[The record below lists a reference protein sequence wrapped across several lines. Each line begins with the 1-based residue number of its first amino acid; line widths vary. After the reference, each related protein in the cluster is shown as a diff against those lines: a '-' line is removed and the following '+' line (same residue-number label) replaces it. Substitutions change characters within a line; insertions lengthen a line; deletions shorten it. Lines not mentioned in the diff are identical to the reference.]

1 MEMCKLLIDRIFNGN
16 DAVYGLTCQAVEE
29 AIAQHGAD
37 KAVEFPHTA
46 YCLPCYYAVTGVKVK
61 TLGEMKEALGVIK
74 SLMTRE
80 HQLDDALMSGVATA
94 LCAEFIEV
102 LKYLD
107 GAEPYSEPYYG
118 HLPDS
123 IIREL
128 GVPLV
133 TGDIPGVA
141 VIIGSA
147 PTAQEGVDLVKSYQA
162 QGILVTLVGGIIDQ
176 AQELG
181 LKMGYNVRIV
191 PLGKDITSVIHVV
204 SVALRAALIFGNVTP
219 GDAAALIKYTSERV
233 PAFVNAFKPIDDVI
247 LAAGAGAIKLG
258 FPVISNEDENITEV
272 PGALIACPNVADF
285 NKVSLEARNIKI
297 KITNIDIPV
306 AFASAFEGE
315 IIRRKD
321 MQVEF
326 DGSRVD
332 CAELVQTRSMDEV
345 EDHKITVVG
354 PDVDEM
360 ELGSKNPIAYVVEVA
375 GKRMQPDF
383 EPVIERKFHNYIN
396 CIEGVYHTGQ
406 RDMQRIRIG
415 KEAYNAGFRIRHIG
429 EVLYTQVKNEFEA
442 VVDKCQVTVYTDPA
456 ECTRIRH
463 EVAIPVFDKR
473 DARLENLTDETVDVY
488 YSCILCQAFSP
499 SHVCVVT
506 PERLGLCGAV
516 SWLDAK
522 ATNELDPNGPCQVI
536 TKERPID
543 ENLGSYEDVDEAVQ
557 KFSQGALE
565 HVTLYSIMQD
575 PMTSCGCFECIC
587 GIEPFSNGVVIANRE
602 YAGMTP
608 LGMTFSEMASMTGGG
623 VQTPGFMGHGKH
635 FISSKKFMKAEGG
648 IERIVWMPKELKETV
663 AERLNKTAKE
673 LYGIDNF
680 TDMIGDETNT
690 TDPEELVAFLT
701 EHNHP
706 ALSMDPMM

>member
-1 MEMCKLLIDRIFNGN
+1 MTLFDRVFSGN
-16 DAVYGLTCQAVEE
+16 DAVYGLTQQAVENAAGQYGE
-29 AIAQHGAD
+29 E
-37 KAVEFPHTA
+37 KAVSLPDTA
-46 YCLPCYYAVTGVKVK
+46 YGLPCYYAVTGTKITNLK
-61 TLGEMKEALGVIK
+61 EMKEALPVIA

-80 HQLDDALMSGVATA
+80 PRLNDAFMSGVATA
-94 LCAEFIEV
+94 LCAEFLEA
-102 LKYLD
+102 LKYVD
-107 GAEPYSEPYYG
+107 GAQPYEQPLYG
-118 HLPDS
+118 HLPDAA
-123 IIREL
+123 IREL

-141 VIIGSA
+141 VLIGKA
-147 PTAQEGVDLVKSYQA
+147 PETEDAVNLVKSYQA
-162 QGILVTLVGGIIDQ
+162 QGILVTLVGEICDQ
-176 AQELG
+176 VEQAG
-181 LKMGYNVRIV
+181 MNTGANVRVI
-191 PLGKDITSVIHVV
+191 PLGKEITAVIHAV
-204 SVALRAALIFGNVTP
+204 SVALRAALIFGNITP
-219 GDAAALIKYTSERV
+219 GDAEGLMKYTFERV
-233 PAFVNAFKPIDDVI
+233 PAFVNAFAPLDDVTVSC
-247 LAAGAGAIKLG
+247 GAGAIALG
-258 FPVISNEDENITEV
+258 FPVITNETENIFRV
-272 PGALIACPNVADF
+272 PKSLIVQADVNKF
-285 NKVSLEARNIKI
+285 NTTSLEARNIKI
-297 KITNIDIPV
+297 KITKIDIPV

-332 CAELVQTRSMDEV
+332 CAELVQTADTSEI
-345 EDHKITVVG
+345 EDHKITIIG

-360 ELGSKNPIAYVVEVA
+360 EEGSKNSIAYVVKVA
-375 GKRMQPDF
+375 GKSMQADF

-415 KEAYNAGFRIRHIG
+415 KAAFQAGFRLKHIG
-429 EVLYTQVKNEFEA
+429 EVLYASVKNEFEA
-442 VVDKCQVTVYTDPA
+442 VVDKCEVIIYTDPA

-463 EVAIPVFDKR
+463 EIAVPTFNKR
-473 DARLENLTDETVDVY
+473 DDRLRTLTDEAVDVY

-536 TKERPID
+536 TKERVID
-543 ENLGSYEDVDEAVQ
+543 ERIGEYEDVNEAVR
-557 KFSQGALE
+557 KLSQGALDD
-565 HVTLYSIMQD
+565 VSLYSIMEK

-587 GIEPFSNGVVIANRE
+587 GIEPFSNGVCIANRE

-608 LGMTFSEMASMTGGG
+608 LGMTFPELASMTGGG

-648 IERIVWMPKELKETV
+648 VQRIVWMPKELKDFV
-663 AERLNKTAKE
+663 AERLNETAKE
-673 LYGIDNF
+673 LYGIENF
-680 TDMIGDETNT
+680 TDMIGDETIA
-690 TDPEELVAFLT
+690 TDPETLVAFLT
-701 EHNHP
+701 EKGHP
-706 ALSMDPMM
+706 ALGLDPMM

>member
-1 MEMCKLLIDRIFNGN
+1 MLIDRIFNGN
-16 DAVYGLTCQAVEE
+16 DAVYGLTCQAVEG

-80 HQLDDALMSGVATA
+80 HQLDVALMSGVATA

-522 ATNELDPNGPCQVI
+522 ATNELDPNGPCQII

>member
-1 MEMCKLLIDRIFNGN
+1 MATLFQRVFSGN
-16 DAVYGLTCQAVEE
+16 DAVYGLTEAAIDN
-29 AIAQHGAD
+29 AIAQYGAD
-37 KAVEFPHTA
+37 QAVSFPHTA
-46 YCLPCYYAVTGVKVK
+46 YSLPCYYAVTGTKVAN
-61 TLGEMKEALGVIK
+61 LGELKEALGVVK
-74 SLMTRE
+74 TLMTRE
-80 HQLDDALMSGVATA
+80 QKLNDAFMSGVATA

-102 LKYLD
+102 LKYIN
-107 GAEPYSEPYYG
+107 GAEPYAEPYYG
-118 HLPDS
+118 HLADA

-141 VIIGSA
+141 VILGKA
-147 PTAQEGVDLVKSYQA
+147 PSNEEAVELVKSYQA
-162 QGILVTLVGGIIDQ
+162 QGILVTLVGDVIDQ
-176 AQELG
+176 CVEAG
-181 LKMGYNVRIV
+181 LKMGYALRIV
-191 PLGKDITSVIHVV
+191 PLGKDVTSVIHVV

-219 GDAAALIKYTSERV
+219 GDAGTLMKYTMDRV
-233 PAFVNAFKPIDDVI
+233 PAFVNAFGPLDDVVV
-247 LAAGAGAIKLG
+247 ACGAGAIALG
-258 FPVISNEDENITEV
+258 FPVITNETENIFRV
-272 PGALIACPNVADF
+272 PKSLIVQEDVSKF
-285 NKVSLEARNIKI
+285 NATSLEARDIKI

-321 MQVEF
+321 MRVEF

-332 CAELVQTRSMDEV
+332 CAELVHTCDASEI

-354 PDVDEM
+354 PEVDEM
-360 ELGSKNPIAYVVEVA
+360 EDGSKNSIAYVVKVA
-375 GKRMQPDF
+375 GKNMQPDF

-406 RDMQRIRIG
+406 RDMQRIRISH
-415 KEAYNAGFRIRHIG
+415 AAFDAGFRIKHIG
-429 EVLYTQVKNEFEA
+429 EVLYTQVKNEFDA
-442 VVDKCQVTVYTDPA
+442 VVDKCEVVIYTDPA

-463 EVAIPVFDKR
+463 EVAIPTFEKR
-473 DARLENLTDETVDVY
+473 DDRLANLTDESVDVY

-536 TKERPID
+536 TKERPIN
-543 ENLGSYEDVDEAVQ
+543 EELGSYEDVDEAVQ

-635 FISSKKFMKAEGG
+635 FIASKKFMKAEGG
-648 IERIVWMPKELKETV
+648 IERIVWMPKELKEFI
-663 AERLNKTAKE
+663 AEKLNATAKE

-680 TDMIGDETNT
+680 TDMIGDETVA
-690 TDPEELVAFLT
+690 TDPETLVGFLT
-701 EHNHP
+701 EKGHP
-706 ALSMDPMM
+706 ALGLDPMM

>member
-1 MEMCKLLIDRIFNGN
+1 MLIDRIFNGN
-16 DAVYGLTCQAVEE
+16 DAVYGLTCQAVEG

-522 ATNELDPNGPCQVI
+522 ATNELDPNGPCQII

-543 ENLGSYEDVDEAVQ
+543 ENLGSYEDVDEAV
-557 KFSQGALE
+557 KKYSQGALE